1 MNAEAGKNDLVIF
14 EDEHL
19 LVVNKPAGLNTH
31 APSPYAGEGIYE
43 WLKNREPRWAKLAII
58 HRLDKDTSGLMVFG
72 KSSVANKSLTSQ
84 FATRRVRKAYILVTD
99 TQVSFQQ
106 FTAKSKLV
114 RVNERYA
121 SSNEK
126 GDWAET
132 VFRKLPRSA
141 DNPRLTWVEAQPL
154 TGRTHQIRVH
164 AKENGFPIVG
174 DVIYSG
180 SPAPRLCLH
189 AAELSFEHPT
199 SRRTVSFKA
208 HPNFFNN
215 PRLALRHQLI
225 DRASTNAYR
234 VIHGASDGN
243 AGLFV
248 DRFGDWLLAQTET
261 PLTAAQQKLLTVLL
275 KDLSCRGVYHK
286 LLRREVQKAGA
297 EEASPQLIAGEPAPQ
312 QWAIRENGLQYSIR
326 FSEGYSVGIFLD
338 QRDNRRRLLTSY
350 VSPGITLQRGEVLN
364 SFAYTCAFSVAAA
377 KAGHRVTSLDLS
389 RGYLEWGKEN
399 FQLNGL
405 DPAQHDFIYGDAFD
419 WFRRLAKQNR
429 LFDAVL
435 LDPPT
440 FSRSKLGTFQAEK
453 DYGKLVSAAL
463 PLIKRNGVLFAST
476 NAAKLKPEDF
486 LKSIAQ
492 SVAAASRNILQQQY
506 VPQPPDFPITR
517 EQPGY
522 LKTVWIRLS

>member
-1 MNAEAGKNDLVIF
+1 
-14 EDEHL
+14 
-19 LVVNKPAGLNTH
+19 
-31 APSPYAGEGIYE
+31 
-43 WLKNREPRWAKLAII
+43 
-58 HRLDKDTSGLMVFG
+58 MVFG
-72 KSSVANKSLTSQ
+72 KSSIANKSLTSQ
-84 FATRRVRKAYILVTD
+84 FATRRVRKTYILVTD
-99 TQVSFQQ
+99 KQVSFQH

-121 SSNEK
+121 SSKEK

-132 VFRKLPRSA
+132 VFRKLPPSP
-141 DNPRLTWVEAQPL
+141 DNPRLSWIEAQPL

-164 AKENGFPIVG
+164 ATENGFPILG
-174 DVIYSG
+174 DVIYG
-180 SPAPRLCLH
+180 GAPAPRLCLH
-189 AAELSFEHPT
+189 AAELSFEHPAT
-199 SRRTVSFKA
+199 SHIVSFKA
-208 HPNFFNN
+208 QPNFFEN
-215 PRLALRHQLI
+215 PRLALRYQLI
-225 DRASTNAYR
+225 DPASTNTYR
-234 VIHGASDGN
+234 VIHGAADAN
-243 AGLFV
+243 VGLFV
-248 DRFGDWLLAQTET
+248 DRFGDWLLAQTER
-261 PLTAAQQKLLTVLL
+261 PLSGPQKDLLTRLV
-275 KDLSCRGVYHK
+275 KDVACRGIYHK

-297 EEASPQLIAGEPAPQ
+297 EEASPQLISGEPAPQ
-312 QWAIRENGLQYSIR
+312 QWTVRENALQYAIR

-338 QRDNRRRLLTSY
+338 QRDNRRRLLNGY
-350 VSPGITLQRGEVLN
+350 VAPDFRLPERGEVLN

-389 RGYLEWGKEN
+389 RSYLDWGKEN
-399 FQLNGL
+399 FQLSGL
-405 DPAQHDFIYGDAFD
+405 DPAQHDFIFGDAFD

-453 DYGKLVSAAL
+453 DYVKLVSAAL

-492 SVAAASRNILQQQY
+492 AISSAGRKILQQQY

-522 LKTVWIRLS
+522 LKTVWMRLS